1 MDWKSQTEE
10 EYVKTVSAQ
19 KFESSELTSLFF
31 KQEQENRAKT

>member
-10 EYVKTVSAQ
+10 EYVKTASAS
-19 KFESSELTSLFF
+19 KFGGSELTSLVF